1 MACKCRLIQ
10 GTPYNPQL
18 YVTKIRG
25 VQISMVRYTV
35 MRPIVSP
42 PRIRRF
48 CFCRTGVGY
57 VSWDAGHLY
66 VPLSRPDR
74 PLSPPLSEDQGATW
88 STPVCLRDD
97 TLRAGPTGVIDGDYP
112 VAVQM
117 ADNRI
122 STSYYW
128 RHDDLDMPWDGGR
141 KYIAGTF
148 FRVG

>member
-1 MACKCRLIQ
+1 MQMQIDTGDAVQPTTVCHEDQ
-10 GTPYNPQL
+10 GRP
-18 YVTKIRG
+18 G
-25 VQISMVRYTV
+25 ISMVRYTV

-48 CFCRTGVGY
+48 CFYRTGVGY

-66 VPLSRPDR
+66 VPLSRSDR
-74 PLSPPLSEDQGATW
+74 PLCPPLSEDQGATW

-128 RHDDLDMPWDGGR
+128 QHDDLDMPWDGGR